1 MQLSKQLQAILSREN
16 HKEISAVLE
25 ILQKSTISDIKQK
38 LMTNF
43 EISALTDTE
52 FRDIKLKIKAISSL
66 LTVINQNKDF
76 EKELLDFSKKSKKD
90 LKKGLC
96 QLNYELYKTLFLH
109 KHDPLYL
116 VQATL
121 FACISD
127 NLPHLN
133 TMIRNHIKNY
143 KNITN
148 QFTIE
153 NITQKTFIHILQLFN
168 SIRTR
173 KDLDDIES
181 FAQELDKTMSFLQ
194 DSDEHFDI
202 EKGFQIGGLANIVF
216 LLSKVRQ
223 YLLTGESEEN
233 IYTTIDMYTF
243 NAIRLLQA
251 SHESLSEVAEFMQ
264 MALTQLCRNSIWEV
278 ASKSPFIRRFFNK
291 LLENDEGLIF
301 SLMPTQRETII
312 DLLSSKKSIIVNMPT
327 SAGKTLLAQVSMLY
341 TIQNYRDPFEKYE
354 PTICYVVPTN
364 ALINQIEQRLK
375 EDFRDLNLKIETVL
389 PFNEIDEI
397 ENEILSKNH
406 IDILISTPEKLDFLI
421 RQEHSSLKN
430 LKQIILDEAHNLSDE
445 KRGSKFELL
454 LATIKLLRPDVNFL
468 LLSPFIEN
476 AKNIATWLGGNEQ
489 DSITLGF
496 QWSPSKQYVG
506 CNLLSQ
512 DRTKSFIRYFPS
524 AKNHLITEEVEIDL
538 NVDPQ
543 QLQKEFGLNKLDT
556 YVKTPIIVKRYIKI
570 GGTVLVLAKGP
581 TVAEKLANQTK
592 LYLETELPDISTHTE
607 IQKLMTMIS
616 LEMDETCLL
625 NETLPYGIAYHH
637 AQLPASIKG
646 KIESLVSLGLIKAL
660 FATTTLAQGMN
671 FPVTTVIFDTL
682 KLGSGKECRDISSAE
697 FWNIAGRA
705 GRAYMESEGHIIIKM
720 MSGLPQ
726 RTIDQTH
733 RFIHTNFK
741 DVISSLNAFFDSI
754 GDDGFTIDYNLIKD
768 SPAAQNFLQYLN
780 HIIRVSYNYKLDS
793 SDTAK
798 IRNILSASL
807 FYKEIEQ
814 KQSFLEAQ
822 DKIVKFARNYI
833 SNIKGEKEDRL
844 QLADLL
850 GITNISLNRV
860 SGFIKGYQDEMQQ
873 CHGKD
878 AKSYVHAS
886 SVILNL
892 QSLENLTKIVYII
905 NSIPEIKM
913 DLSNEGKFDP
923 ELVAKIVMGWVNG
936 ESVKNIAKT
945 VKSDHESFEKAFN
958 KCQKY
963 INSKIA
969 SFVPWG
975 FSIYQHLTYDQAS
988 EDAKNLPSYIYY
1000 GVNDK
1005 ESVILSRLGVPRF
1018 MLSKIRTLH
1027 RQQHAHIPL
1036 DLEHFDAIKD
1046 TLRAYQTN
1054 DFKDSYTTN
1063 SDTIYAIFQESI
1075 KKVT

>member
-1 MQLSKQLQAILSREN
+1 MKLSNQLEAILSREN
-16 HKEISAVLE
+16 HQEISAVLD

-38 LMTNF
+38 LIADF
-43 EISALTDTE
+43 EVSRLTDTQ
-52 FRDIKLKIKAISSL
+52 FNDIKLKIKAISCL

-76 EKELLDFSKKSKKD
+76 EKELLNFSIESKKD

-127 NLPHLN
+127 NLPQLN
-133 TMIRNHIKNY
+133 TMIKNHIKKY
-143 KNITN
+143 TN
-148 QFTIE
+148 TPIAFTIE

-173 KDLDDIES
+173 KDVNDIEA
-181 FAQELDKTMSFLQ
+181 FAQELNEAMSSLQ
-194 DSDEHFDI
+194 DSDEPFDI
-202 EKGFQIGGLANIVF
+202 KKGFQIGGLANIVF

-251 SHESLSEVAEFMQ
+251 SHEDLAEIANFMQ

-278 ASKSPFIRRFFNK
+278 ASKSPFIKRFFNK

-312 DLLSSKKSIIVNMPT
+312 DLLSSKKSIVVNMPT

-341 TIQNYRDPFEKYE
+341 TIQNYTDPFEKYE

-364 ALINQIEQRLK
+364 ALMNQIEKRLK

-397 ENEILSKNH
+397 EDTLLSKQH

-421 RQEHSSLKN
+421 RKEHPSLKN

-454 LATIKLLRPDVNFL
+454 LATIKLLRADVNFL
-468 LLSPFIEN
+468 LLSPFLEN

-489 DSITLGF
+489 DSIALGF
-496 QWSPSKQYVG
+496 QWAPSKQYVG
-506 CNLLSQ
+506 CNLLSK
-512 DRTKSFIRYFPS
+512 DKSKSIIRYFPS
-524 AKNHLITEEVEIDL
+524 AKNHLITEEIDIDL
-538 NVDPQ
+538 NVDPL
-543 QLQKEFGLNKLDT
+543 QLQEEFGLDQLNT
-556 YVKTPIIVKRYIKI
+556 YVKTPIIVKRYLKI

-592 LYLETELPDISTHTE
+592 LYLATELENISNHPE
-607 IQKLMTMIS
+607 IRKLMTLIS

-625 NETLPYGIAYHH
+625 SETLPYGIAYHH
-637 AQLPASIKG
+637 AQLPANIKV

-682 KLGSGKECRDISSAE
+682 KLGGGKETHDISPAE

-720 MSGLPQ
+720 MDTPQ
-726 RTIDQTH
+726 KTISTTQK
-733 RFIHTNFK
+733 FIYADFK
-741 DVISSLNAFFDSI
+741 SVLSSLNAFFNSI
-754 GDDGFTIDYNLIKD
+754 GNDGYKIDYKFIKD
-768 SPAAQNFLQYLN
+768 NPTAQNFLQYLN

-814 KQSFLEAQ
+814 KQSFFEAQ
-822 DKIVKFARNYI
+822 DKIVTFARNYI
-833 SNIKGEKEDRL
+833 SNIKGEKEERL

-850 GITNISLNRV
+850 GITNISLNKV
-860 SGFIKGYQDEMQQ
+860 SGYIKEYHDEMYQSY
-873 CHGKD
+873 GKN
-878 AKSYVHAS
+878 AKDYIHAS

-892 QSLENLTKIVYII
+892 KSLKNLTKIVSII
-905 NSIPEIKM
+905 NYIPEIKM
-913 DLSNEGKFDP
+913 ELTNEGKFDP
-923 ELVAKIVMGWVNG
+923 ELVAKIIMGWVNG
-936 ESVKNIAKT
+936 ESVKSIAEKI
-945 VKSDHESFEKAFN
+945 KHNKESLEDAFN

-975 FSIYQHLTYDQAS
+975 FSIYQHLTHDVS
-988 EDAKNLPSYIYY
+988 NEDAKNLPSYIYY
-1000 GVNDK
+1000 GVSDK

-1018 MLSKIRTLH
+1018 MLSQIKTLH
-1027 RQQHAHIPL
+1027 RKQHTHIPL

-1046 TLRAYQTN
+1046 TLQTYKMN
-1054 DFKDSYTTN
+1054 DFRDDKHDHQMLFE
-1063 SDTIYAIFQESI
+1063 IFQDSI
-1075 KKVT
+1075 TKS